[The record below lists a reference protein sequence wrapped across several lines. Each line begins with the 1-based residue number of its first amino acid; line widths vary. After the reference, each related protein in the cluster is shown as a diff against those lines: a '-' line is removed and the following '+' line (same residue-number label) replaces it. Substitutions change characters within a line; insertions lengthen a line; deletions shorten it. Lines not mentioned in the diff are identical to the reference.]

1 MAADPYFIGNPFSVQ
16 DAAYKAQQRTSSAAP
31 ASGFGGTSMAADLAA
46 GASRADAGVNAA
58 QGGVNAV
65 LAGGGQIRSDT
76 NAMRSQAGLVNQ
88 QGNAL
93 NATARDVRGVADAL
107 VPYADTLGGYGDAL
121 WGQGNALWDQSND
134 AFGQAAALANLDPSA
149 GGLSREFINYL
160 NILSPERYSG
170 RMASDAQAEF
180 DNAAAQQERALARR
194 GVSAG
199 SGAGM
204 ALRQQLDRAKAV
216 ARAAARQMGWQKG
229 ADERGAYLSTM
240 TNAAKTFYDM
250 GSESG
255 QLALGAQNA
264 AANAQNAAAGIQKDR
279 GGLIVQAGGL
289 QYNAGQLFSNAASIF
304 GSAAGIENNYLETVN
319 KAYMGLSSAYD
330 AAARYYSGAA
340 GLMSR
345 GGGGGG
351 GGGSTSTGRH
361 YGVGGELLETGNDKI
376 DAQLQMAR
384 DAVPTTY
391 EKNLGLA

>member
-1 MAADPYFIGNPFSVQ
+1 MANAFGATMN
-16 DAAYKAQQRTSSAAP
+16 
-31 ASGFGGTSMAADLAA
+31 ASLENMLRMGGE
-46 GASRADAGVNAA
+46 RADAGVGAA
-58 QGGVNAV
+58 QSGVSAV

-76 NAMRSQAGLVNQ
+76 ASMRGQAGMVNA
-88 QGNAL
+88 QGSAL
-93 NATARDVRGVADAL
+93 NQTAGQVKGIADAL

-121 WGQGNALWDQSND
+121 WGQGNALWNQSND

-204 ALRQQLDRAKAV
+204 ARRQQLDRAKAV
-216 ARAAARQMGWQKG
+216 ARAAVRQMGWQKG

-304 GSAAGIENNYLETVN
+304 GSAAGIENNYLNTVES
-319 KAYMGLSSAYD
+319 AYRGLSSAYQ
-330 AAARYYSGAA
+330 AAANYYSSAA
-340 GLMSR
+340 GIEVSANNGGSAR
-345 GGGGGG
+345 GGGVTV
-351 GGGSTSTGRH
+351 TSTPSEDDWMNWKGTGH
-361 YGVGGELLETGNDKI
+361 SETWNHNHNPNFENLI
-376 DAQLQMAR
+376 
-384 DAVPTTY
+384 AVA
-391 EKNLGLA
+391 E

>member
-1 MAADPYFIGNPFSVQ
+1 MWSRLQQGDTAA
-16 DAAYKAQQRTSSAAP
+16 SS
-31 ASGFGGTSMAADLAA
+31 
-46 GASRADAGVNAA
+46 GVNAA

-88 QGNAL
+88 QANAL

-107 VPYADTLGGYGDAL
+107 VPYADTL
-121 WGQGNALWDQSND
+121 WGQGSALWNQSND

-264 AANAQNAAAGIQKDR
+264 AAGIQKDR

-330 AAARYYSGAA
+330 AAARYYNSSANTV
-340 GLMSR
+340 MSAYGR
-345 GGGGGG
+345 GGGG

-361 YGVGGELLETGNDKI
+361 YGVGGELLETGNDKV